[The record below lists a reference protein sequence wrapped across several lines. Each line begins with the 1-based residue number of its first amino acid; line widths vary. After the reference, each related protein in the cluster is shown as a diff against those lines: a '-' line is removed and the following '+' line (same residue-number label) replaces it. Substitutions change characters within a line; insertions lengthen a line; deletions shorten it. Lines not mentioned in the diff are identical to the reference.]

1 MIVAVEYFRDDG
13 EILHLLASNV
23 AKVWVDKG
31 ENVGDRTA
39 GSVTIEPE
47 NRSAI
52 IVHRAFSVKGF
63 DAGQLVFSYE
73 AKPIPKKV
81 DFPLNAEA
89 VEWVVNDNG
98 ELGVKIGEQ
107 FFFLYKGYSIVYGPN
122 SYHSNGEKLMWRHV
136 FKREFG
142 ECCHPIAA
150 VATGRIPPGGGVSL
164 SDSHDWKPI
173 P

>member
-1 MIVAVEYFRDDG
+1 MIVAIDYFKDG
-13 EILHLLASNV
+13 ETQHLLANNV
-23 AKVWVDKG
+23 DKVWVDPDT
-31 ENVGDRTA
+31 NVGDMATWF
-39 GSVTIEPE
+39 VTITSEDKGVLHIPQ
-47 NRSAI
+47 
-52 IVHRAFSVKGF
+52 VFSVKGF

-73 AKPIPKKV
+73 AKPKPKKV

-107 FFFLYKGYSIVYGPN
+107 FFFLYKGYSLVYGPN
-122 SYHSNGEKLMWRHV
+122 SEHENGQKYMWRHV

-142 ECCHPIAA
+142 ECCHPIDA
-150 VATGRIPPGGGVSL
+150 VATGRIPPGGGVNL
-164 SDSHDWKPI
+164 SDSPDWKPM